1 MSDKLKILF
10 IFNKLS
16 DFKNEIYQGFIEVIE
31 DKAVVDLFIHQL
43 NHHNPEYFE
52 SAIKQKTPD
61 YDFIV
66 LMLHTNRI
74 NEDIIR
80 VINKIP
86 KEKLILLDKK
96 NELIRGTYACVFQ
109 DFENDIL
116 TALHKLKNQLRKY
129 STITLLIPDNYTY
142 AINIAEG
149 LKHFGESSGHIIKI
163 GHKINE
169 ETVQKGEVYLIV
181 SEIFLAETIRLCQEK
196 NFTIGKEVGI
206 ISYNETP
213 IKEVLLGGITVVTTD
228 HAQLGRTAA
237 NLILAGQ
244 RTHVHNPFLV
254 IERQSV

>member
-31 DKAVVDLFIHQL
+31 HKAVVDLFIHQL

-52 SAIKQKTPD
+52 SVIKQKTPD
-61 YDFIV
+61 YDFVV
-66 LMLHTNRI
+66 LMLHTNPV

-80 VINKIP
+80 VVNQIP

-109 DFENDIL
+109 DFENDIF
-116 TALHKLKNQLRKY
+116 TALEKLKSQLKKY
-129 STITLLIPDNYTY
+129 STITLLIPDNYAY

-149 LKHFGESSGHIIKI
+149 LKNFSDTSGHITKI
-163 GHKINE
+163 AHKIHE

-181 SEIFLAETIRLCQEK
+181 SEFFLAETIRFCQER
-196 NFTIGKEVGI
+196 NFIIGKEVGI
-206 ISYNETP
+206 ISYNESP
-213 IKEVLLGGITVVTTD
+213 IKEILLGGITVVTTD
-228 HAQLGRTAA
+228 HTQLGRTAA